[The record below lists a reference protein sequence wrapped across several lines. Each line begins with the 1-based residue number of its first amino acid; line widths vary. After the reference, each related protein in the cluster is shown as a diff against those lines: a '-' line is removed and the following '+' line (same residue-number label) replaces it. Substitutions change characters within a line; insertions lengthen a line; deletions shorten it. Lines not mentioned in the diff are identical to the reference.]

1 MKLAVFDVCGT
12 LYRANTMF
20 AFVDAYCRDRRGY
33 AAFRKLRGS
42 RPARLA
48 NAALH
53 RLTGRDVFRAWTLR
67 WLAGAPAAELAAC
80 GERLVQGALAGLA
93 LGPVTAL
100 LHRLRQDGY
109 TIALAS
115 GSLDLVV
122 RPAAEALGAAHWAA
136 ATLRYTERGVASG
149 RLQQDLLL
157 AKREWVMASFRDLER
172 LVVVTDNKTDRPL
185 VELADEAYAVTVS
198 ERDRRF
204 WTAIGHPML
213 TLLEV

>member
-20 AFVDAYCRDRRGY
+20 AFVDAYCRGRRGY

-48 NAALH
+48 NAVLH
-53 RLTGRDVFRAWTLR
+53 RLTGRDLFRAWTLR
-67 WLAGAPAAELAAC
+67 WLAGAPADELAAC
-80 GERLVQGALAGLA
+80 GERLVRETLAGLA
-93 LGPVTAL
+93 HQPVTAL
-100 LHRLRQDGY
+100 LRRLSEDGY

-115 GSLDLVV
+115 GSLDLIV
-122 RPAAEALGAAHWAA
+122 RPAAQALGASHWAA
-136 ATLRYTERGVASG
+136 AMLGYTVGGAATG

-157 AKREWVMASFRDLER
+157 SKREWVIAGFRDLER

-185 VELADEAYAVTVS
+185 VELADEAYAVTAS